1 MIKITDEIRKEVLE
15 YLELDIYDNNNDI
28 PDELYSFYYR
38 CMKADMH
45 YADADRYAIL
55 NTLFN
60 YDIGMENARAIDSWM
75 YKNGEE
81 VYELKATSKEDKS
94 KVALAVAE
102 LGLNIDFSGW
112 IKEDYTE
119 YKFFEN

>member
-1 MIKITDEIRKEVLE
+1 MIKITDEIREEVLD
-15 YLELDIYDNNNDI
+15 YLEMDIYDDNTDYS
-28 PDELYSFYYR
+28 DEFYSFYYR

-60 YDIGMENARAIDSWM
+60 YDIGMENARLIDNWM
-75 YKNGEE
+75 YYHDEE
-81 VYELKATSKEDKS
+81 IYELNATNKEDKS

-102 LGLNIDFSGW
+102 LGLNLDFDGW
-112 IKEDYTE
+112 IKEDYSE

>member
-1 MIKITDEIRKEVLE
+1 MITNEIREQVLN
-15 YLELDIYDNNNDI
+15 YLELDIYDNNADLS
-28 PDELYSFYYR
+28 DEFYSFYYK

-60 YDIGMENARAIDSWM
+60 YDIGMDNARSIDKWM
-75 YKNGEE
+75 YENGEE
-81 VYELKATSKEDKS
+81 IYELKATSKEDKS

-102 LGLNIDFSGW
+102 LGLNLDFSGW
-112 IKEDYTE
+112 ITEDYTE
-119 YKFFEN
+119 YKFFKD

>member
-1 MIKITDEIRKEVLE
+1 MIKIADEIRKEVIIYIETDVKDYTE
-15 YLELDIYDNNNDI
+15 Y

-38 CMKADMH
+38 CMKAGMH

-55 NTLFN
+55 NTLFD
-60 YDIGMENARAIDSWM
+60 YDIGMINAQLIDYWM
-75 YKNGEE
+75 YEHGEE
-81 VYELKATSKEDKS
+81 IYELKATNIEDKS

-102 LGLNIDFSGW
+102 LGINLDFSGW
-112 IKEDYTE
+112 IEEDYTE